1 MRNVAF
7 SGAIMNIST
16 IESCRLESVYRSV
29 SLSLGSTKEVAMSE
43 QENVQ
48 TVQAIYAAFGRG
60 DIPGVLDAL
69 TDDIEWWIDG
79 PPEIPYAGTQ
89 HGREAVAQNFVRLND
104 TVSFESFAPEEF
116 IAQGNQVV
124 AIGADQRRVRKTGKL
139 VENKWAM

>member
-1 MRNVAF
+1 
-7 SGAIMNIST
+7 
-16 IESCRLESVYRSV
+16 
-29 SLSLGSTKEVAMSE
+29 MSE

-48 TVQAIYAAFGRG
+48 IAQAVYAAFGRG

-89 HGREAVAQNFVRLND
+89 HGREEVAQNFVRLND

-139 VENKWAM
+139 VENKWAMVFTLRDGKVSRFRVFESSAAAVAAIRGE